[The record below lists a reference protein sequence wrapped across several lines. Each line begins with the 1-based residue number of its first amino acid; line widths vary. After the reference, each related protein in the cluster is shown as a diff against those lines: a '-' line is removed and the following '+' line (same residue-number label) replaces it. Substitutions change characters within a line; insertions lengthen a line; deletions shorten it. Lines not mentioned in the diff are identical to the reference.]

1 MRRGFMMM
9 AMMGLALAAGRAAPG
24 QGQATQAVR
33 FTDFP
38 KGKEVDQCTVEVEA
52 EVDTALL
59 AQKDVWI
66 GVIPV
71 MAPSSVWLQG
81 TPCFAPRNVRVVYL
95 GLENV
100 PLRRPEKFQVVLLT
114 CPKETFQIAGEVRVT
129 DAIRSKVQIMDSV
142 MITRTR

>member
-1 MRRGFMMM
+1 MRRGFVVM
-9 AMMGLALAAGRAAPG
+9 AAMGLALAAGRMAPG

-38 KGKEVDQCTVEVEA
+38 KQVDQCTVEVEA

-81 TPCFAPRNVRVVYL
+81 TPCFAPRSVRVIFW
-95 GLENV
+95 
-100 PLRRPEKFQVVLLT
+100 RRERPHPFAEIPG
-114 CPKETFQIAGEVRVT
+114 CAARRAPRG
-129 DAIRSKVQIMDSV
+129 RSRLMARSG
-142 MITRTR
+142 